1 MRQGGEKTLSQIIGE
16 SDILTALRCRYD
28 STAIGENM
36 AEVKTVLTV
45 GGGIAGLTL
54 GRALRRQG
62 FTVEVVERSTTW
74 RAEGG
79 GIMVH
84 ANGMRMLRALDLE
97 AAVERAGTRVR
108 LWHFCDQAGEIL
120 CESNLEALW
129 GDVGPCIGIER
140 MRLQQALVAGIE
152 GVPWRQ
158 GTSIRSLTQHDE
170 RVSVTFDDGSS
181 ATYDLVVGADGISL
195 TVRALTL
202 STTPPTYTGGMAW
215 RSVAP
220 IRPRGLTSLQ
230 FLLGEGC
237 FFGLCPVGDG
247 STYGFGN
254 ITQSRAYEPLEGRL
268 DRLRRHFAGF
278 GGIVQDYLAA
288 LTSDEQI
295 HCGPVDWVALDKWH
309 SGRVVLIGDAAHAS
323 SPMMGQG
330 GCMAL
335 EDACVLAESLR
346 RNATTAG
353 AIESY
358 VARRRPRVSW
368 VHQESDA
375 AAQGFRLPS
384 DTRNA
389 ALRQHGDQVFQR
401 RFAPLVAAP

>member
-181 ATYDLVVGADGISL
+181 ATYDLVVGADGISFD
-195 TVRALTL
+195 RARTHVEHDATHLHRRHGVAERRAN
-202 STTPPTYTGGMAW
+202 PTAW
-215 RSVAP
+215 PHQSAISP
-220 IRPRGLTSLQ
+220 GRGL
-230 FLLGEGC
+230 LLWA
-237 FFGLCPVGDG
+237 LP
-247 STYGFGN
+247 
-254 ITQSRAYEPLEGRL
+254 GRRWEHL
-268 DRLRRHFAGF
+268 
-278 GGIVQDYLAA
+278 
-288 LTSDEQI
+288 
-295 HCGPVDWVALDKWH
+295 W
-309 SGRVVLIGDAAHAS
+309 
-323 SPMMGQG
+323 
-330 GCMAL
+330 
-335 EDACVLAESLR
+335 
-346 RNATTAG
+346 
-353 AIESY
+353 
-358 VARRRPRVSW
+358 
-368 VHQESDA
+368 
-375 AAQGFRLPS
+375 
-384 DTRNA
+384 
-389 ALRQHGDQVFQR
+389 LRQHH
-401 RFAPLVAAP
+401 PVARL